1 VGSTPYPNT
10 GLTDDH
16 PDVSGL
22 KGHARARLFG
32 FDRVRLPPPMVMDH
46 ILEDRHFWNL
56 FIVALIGASLALLW
70 RTGKMTKGMLEIT
83 NE

>member
-1 VGSTPYPNT
+1 
-10 GLTDDH
+10 
-16 PDVSGL
+16 
-22 KGHARARLFG
+22 
-32 FDRVRLPPPMVMDH
+32 VRLPPPMVRDH